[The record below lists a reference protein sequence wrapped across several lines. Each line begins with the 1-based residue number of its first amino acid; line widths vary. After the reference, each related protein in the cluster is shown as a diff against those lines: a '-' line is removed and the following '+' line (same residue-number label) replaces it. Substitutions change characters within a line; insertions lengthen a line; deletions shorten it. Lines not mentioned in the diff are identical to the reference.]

1 VAELIVR
8 SGSGRA
14 TEPYV
19 PDDQRGRPTADRQ
32 GSDRLI
38 TARMMPADQ
47 LAPRQL
53 INRAETSHPTH
64 GNPRMTST
72 SQLPLIIRGLV
83 RSAAGPG
90 ALSTLMRS
98 IAPGHEHRA
107 CDAH

>member
-1 VAELIVR
+1 
-8 SGSGRA
+8 
-14 TEPYV
+14 
-19 PDDQRGRPTADRQ
+19 
-32 GSDRLI
+32 
-38 TARMMPADQ
+38 
-47 LAPRQL
+47 
-53 INRAETSHPTH
+53 
-64 GNPRMTST
+64 MTST